1 MTLKSDSSS
10 FSSSSSSCTAT
21 ASSST
26 ANLGPGYD
34 VFGLG
39 LDAFEDRV
47 KITTTRNRMTLSNRS
62 KKQITIKMS
71 DEGEQRSGKGIEG
84 REGGVRIT
92 IPSNPEDN
100 SAGLVVKRMAEDFHI
115 DYDLD
120 INILKKVPAGFGMG
134 SSAASA
140 AAAAV
145 AFDNLFDLK
154 IEKTKLVEYAAEG
167 EVASAGIKHYDNVS
181 GSLLGGFVIVRTSP
195 KLEFIRI
202 EPPKDLVLVIAV
214 PIIQVPKRK
223 TEVARSVL
231 PSAVPLKSVV
241 HNVSNASTIVAG
253 FMSKDIEMIAKGID
267 DVIVEPARKHLIPGY
282 DEVKRKAIKAGAL
295 AVTISGAGPS
305 IISFLKSNKNG
316 KEVADAMV
324 AGFKQAKIESMTVIC
339 RPSTGAKVVSVKK

>member
-1 MTLKSDSSS
+1 
-10 FSSSSSSCTAT
+10 
-21 ASSST
+21 
-26 ANLGPGYD
+26 
-34 VFGLG
+34 
-39 LDAFEDRV
+39 
-47 KITTTRNRMTLSNRS
+47 
-62 KKQITIKMS
+62 
-71 DEGEQRSGKGIEG
+71 
-84 REGGVRIT
+84 
-92 IPSNPEDN
+92 
-100 SAGLVVKRMAEDFHI
+100 MAEEFHI
-115 DYDLD
+115 DYDLV
-120 INILKKVPAGFGMG
+120 INIQKNVPAGFGMG

-145 AFDNLFDLK
+145 AFDKLFDLK

-167 EVASAGIKHYDNVS
+167 EVASAGTKHYDNVS

-202 EPPKDLVLVIAV
+202 EPPNDLILVIAV
-214 PIIQVPKRK
+214 PLIKVPKRK

-231 PSAVPLKSVV
+231 PNQVPLKSVV

-316 KEVADAMV
+316 KEVADAMA
-324 AGFKQAKIESMTVIC
+324 AGFKQTKIESMTVIC
-339 RPSTGAKVVSVKK
+339 HPSTGAKVVSVKK